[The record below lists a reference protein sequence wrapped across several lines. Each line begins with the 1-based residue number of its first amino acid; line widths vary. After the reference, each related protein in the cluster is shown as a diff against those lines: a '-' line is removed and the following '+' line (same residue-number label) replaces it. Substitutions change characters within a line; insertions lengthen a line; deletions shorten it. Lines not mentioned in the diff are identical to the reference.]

1 MDYDVYARTGGEKS
15 LQSRDSRTGRENLG
29 RAGVSITGE
38 DMQKERTSG

>member
-29 RAGVSITGE
+29 RAGVSVRRLVISIA
-38 DMQKERTSG
+38 R